1 MVLYLTQRRHKSL
14 TLSVINASIA
24 EVSTSGRGEPH
35 RRLSRQP
42 RDISTAQ
49 SSDSWEPT
57 CRSCGVAMNS
67 PQAVVLEGSS
77 RTMIAHRLPTVPSTH
92 SVAMP
97 STTHQEYVV
106 STTMNMSDTVS
117 KIAKE
122 VGEMLKDVPYVKA
135 FAGIIIQIITIREV
149 RENARDRDC
158 FTSTR
163 RSGNPD
169 GEGSITGTHR

>member
-57 CRSCGVAMNS
+57 CRSCGVTMNS

-77 RTMIAHRLPTVPSTH
+77 RTMIAHGLPTVPSTH
-92 SVAMP
+92 SVALP
-97 STTHQEYVV
+97 STATNIV
-106 STTMNMSDTVS
+106 DTVS
-117 KIAKE
+117 KIARE
-122 VGEMLKDVPYVKA
+122 AGELLKDVPYVKV
-135 FAGIIIQIITIREV
+135 FAGIIVQIIRLREV
-149 RENARDRDC
+149 RELSGECDC
-158 FTSTR
+158 LTFTR
-163 RSGNPD
+163 RSGNPN